1 MKSRAERFGIAFNP
15 NPTST
20 TKSKPKPSTST
31 PAPVASTAPA
41 PAAAKKEKAGAI
53 DKAPL
58 GISEEVLAK
67 RAAKFGLPDKKEEKP
82 ASSVTK
88 AKETEAVK
96 PKSEV
101 ELTPYVIYSKVE
113 GSADEYSEMK
123 EKLAV
128 EPRSLE
134 LQNPPMGQKNLSVLA
149 MSMKRVKTD
158 NVGRQ
163 KGQGIGECVHGMILL
178 VVIYKWYD
186 YDTTC
191 TLKVV
196 IMLVKSMLS

>member
-128 EPRSLE
+128 EEEKKRKRAEKFGTAKPANGTEESVSTGDVHE
-134 LQNPPMGQKNLSVLA
+134 EGQ
-149 MSMKRVKTD
+149 D
-158 NVGRQ
+158 
-163 KGQGIGECVHGMILL
+163 
-178 VVIYKWYD
+178 
-186 YDTTC
+186 
-191 TLKVV
+191 
-196 IMLVKSMLS
+196 